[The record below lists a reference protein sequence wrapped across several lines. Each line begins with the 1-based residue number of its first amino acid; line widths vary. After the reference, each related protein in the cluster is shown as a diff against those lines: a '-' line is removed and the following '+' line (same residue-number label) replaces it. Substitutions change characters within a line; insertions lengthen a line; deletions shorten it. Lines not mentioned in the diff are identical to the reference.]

1 MADLYNFF
9 NVSLLIGN
17 DIDDIGLCAFCR
29 LVDVETDEER
39 NEQVK
44 ILVEK
49 GNAYAHSVLARYYA
63 FGQNGYTRNQE
74 KSNKVISTQN
84 EMYALSYKL
93 SAKSC
98 EKLFHLKGCLA

>member
-1 MADLYNFF
+1 MVKQEFMFNDVTYSKTVVSEGNCSQQLNCDCLQKYN
-9 NVSLLIGN
+9 
-17 DIDDIGLCAFCR
+17 
-29 LVDVETDEER
+29 
-39 NEQVK
+39 
-44 ILVEK
+44 
-49 GNAYAHSVLARYYA
+49 
-63 FGQNGYTRNQE
+63 RNQE